1 MSPSKRLP
9 SAVIAFLLLT
19 LGFQLPAQSGDPAAI
34 LQKLNAQ
41 FKLTTTTAD
50 RTDIVTPGDV
60 VVIQKPGLLMFDVAS
75 VVPPTNVYKDGRVGQ
90 GFGTQMM
97 MTGKNRVM
105 RRFVPGEK
113 CWVTAVSVQND
124 GVSIGLYSDPY
135 NDVRYYAV
143 LKIPFPNKKEVPP
156 ADSVMGTIA
165 EVLTVVP
172 ASGDQGG
179 QGATPPP
186 AQATAPAPI
195 PPPPAACHRAP
206 SAADRCASANHRLG
220 RNQGPG
226 DRGLWTAGA
235 RGQPGSET
243 NLLLQGHEGDLHQW
257 KGKQRGVGDCCAAG
271 RPQDRGVPVAELVL
285 RVTCSASLLYFPHSC
300 RATSP
305 TL

>member
-195 PPPPAACHRAP
+195 PPPPPPAIAPPPPPTDAPPPTIDLGETRDQVTAAF
-206 SAADRCASANHRLG
+206 
-220 RNQGPG
+220 
-226 DRGLWTAGA
+226 
-235 RGQPGSET
+235 GQPVRVANLGAKQIYYYKDMKVTFT
-243 NLLLQGHEGDLHQW
+243 N
-257 KGKQRGVGDCCAAG
+257 GKVSN
-271 RPQDRGVPVAELVL
+271 VE
-285 RVTCSASLLYFPHSC
+285 
-300 RATSP
+300 
-305 TL
+305 